1 MKIGERFFKKTL
13 NLIDVEGLVAIITWF
28 VVTGSALF
36 LMWNTGSFSFVDIL
50 LAFLFFVVFIV
61 CWQIGIRDKPFKHDL
76 AVRFSLI
83 CAQYAAILLIFF
95 SVPFLYTAILVTI
108 WSAQLPHYMTFRL
121 ALLLSPIWSAP
132 LWLVYGFYWDKSYV
146 LLSAILFWTFNLF
159 SLAMMN
165 AIIKEQRARAE
176 TNELNRELMATQ
188 ALLSEA
194 TKQAERVRIAR
205 NIHDLLGHHLT
216 ALTINL
222 QVASRISEGQAREK
236 IDQCHG
242 LAKLLLSDVREAV
255 SQIRE
260 HSNLQLE
267 AALQALA
274 DNVPQLNIQL
284 DYDDN
289 LQITDVA
296 IAETILRCV
305 QECITNSLKH
315 SRANKF
321 RIKLSGDESSVKLE
335 INDNGQQPGNL
346 TLGNGL
352 TGMKERVQ
360 ELNGTIEYVLD
371 KAGFAANIVLPEP
384 V

>member
-1 MKIGERFFKKTL
+1 MFKKSL
-13 NLIDVEGLVAIITWF
+13 ELIDVEGFVAIITWF
-28 VVTGSALF
+28 IVAGSALF
-36 LMWNTGSFSFVDIL
+36 IMWNDGSFSTFSLAITFLLFVI
-50 LAFLFFVVFIV
+50 FIV
-61 CWQIGIRDKPFKHDL
+61 CWQVGIRDKPFKHDL
-76 AVRFSLI
+76 VVRFALI
-83 CAQYAAILLIFF
+83 IAQYIAIISIFF
-95 SVPFLYTAILVTI
+95 QVPFSYTAILVTI
-108 WSAQLPHYMTFRL
+108 WSAQLPHYMSIRL
-121 ALLLSPIWSAP
+121 ALLLSPFWSAP
-132 LWLVYGFYWDKSYV
+132 LWLVYGLYWDKSYV
-146 LLSAILFWTFNLF
+146 FLSAILFWTFNLF
-159 SLAMMN
+159 SLVMMN
-165 AIIKEQRARAE
+165 ATLKEQRARAE
-176 TNELNRELMATQ
+176 TNELNRELLATQ

-222 QVASRISEGQAREK
+222 QVASRISEGKAREK

-267 AALQALA
+267 IALKALA

-296 IAETILRCV
+296 IADTILRCV

-315 SRANKF
+315 SSADTF
-321 RIKLSGDESSVKLE
+321 SIKLSGAENSVKLQ
-335 INDNGQQPGNL
+335 INDNGQQPGEL
-346 TLGNGL
+346 TFGNGL

-360 ELNGTIEYVLD
+360 ELNGTIEYALD
-371 KAGFAANIVLPEP
+371 KTGFAANIELPEP
-384 V
+384 I

>member
-1 MKIGERFFKKTL
+1 VSKKSL
-13 NLIDVEGLVAIITWF
+13 ALFDVEDLVAIITWF
-28 VVTGSALF
+28 IVACSALL
-36 LMWNTGSFSFVDIL
+36 LMWNDGTFSTFTLLITLTLFVI
-50 LAFLFFVVFIV
+50 FIV
-61 CWQIGIRDKPFKHDL
+61 SWQLGIRDKPFNHDL
-76 AVRFSLI
+76 LVRFLLI
-83 CAQYAAILLIFF
+83 GVQYLAILLIFF
-95 SVPFLYTAILVTI
+95 QVPFSYTAILVTI
-108 WSAQLPHYMTFRL
+108 WSAQLTHYISIRL
-121 ALLLSPIWSAP
+121 ALLLSPLWSAP
-132 LWLVYGFYWDKSYV
+132 LWLVYGLYWDKSYV
-146 LLSAILFWTFNLF
+146 FLSAILFWTFNLF
-159 SLAMMN
+159 SLVMMN
-165 AIIKEQRARAE
+165 ATLKEQRARAE
-176 TNELNRELMATQ
+176 TEELNRELLATQ

-222 QVASRISEGQAREK
+222 QVASRISQGQAKEK

-267 AALQALA
+267 IALRALA
-274 DNVPQLNIQL
+274 ENVPQLRIEL
-284 DYDDN
+284 DYDEN
-289 LQITDVA
+289 LQITNVA
-296 IAETILRCV
+296 IADTILRCV

-315 SRANKF
+315 SSADTF
-321 RIKLSGDESSVKLE
+321 SIKLSSNNNSVKLH
-335 INDNGQQPGNL
+335 INDNGQQLGQL

-371 KAGFAANIVLPEP
+371 KAGFAANIELPEP
-384 V
+384 I